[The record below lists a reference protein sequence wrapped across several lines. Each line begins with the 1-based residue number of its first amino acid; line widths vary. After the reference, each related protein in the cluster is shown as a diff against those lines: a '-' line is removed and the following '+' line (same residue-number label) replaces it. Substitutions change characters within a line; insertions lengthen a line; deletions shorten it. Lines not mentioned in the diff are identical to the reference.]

1 MNKNFVAKFT
11 LVFLA
16 IIFGASAGFLG
27 FLYLRLPHNEEL
39 EEGAKVYISKNHTT
53 EINLNDNTV
62 TSSGDVAVHFLELGN
77 KYTGDCTYIKVGEDI
92 DILIDCGSR
101 TSSIAY
107 VKQYLDNY
115 ITDADDNG
123 KKIID
128 YVIVTHAHRDH
139 YAGFATSTRMQSIFD
154 LFYCNNIITFSQ
166 TETGKKDTTTYKNF
180 ERELNEAKG
189 YDKVNNIEIS
199 PNKFTALD
207 CVEKQNGAND
217 IFVLDQ
223 VNNIELQILKT
234 KFYYQASENE
244 NNNSVCCMINQGDKN
259 FLFTGDLEGESE
271 DDGEHS
277 LITENSIPKVELLKA
292 GHHGSKTSSSAEFL
306 NAVLDP
312 ANPAIVCVCCCAGST
327 EYTSAPENTFPTKEF
342 IERISQ
348 YTTLVYVT
356 TLCENYK
363 NGKFTSFNGNIT
375 IISSGNSTLVVKC
388 SNNTDLLKDTD
399 WFKQNRYD
407 MCFDTMA
414 ESWK

>member
-1 MNKNFVAKFT
+1 MNKNLAKFM
-11 LVFLA
+11 LIFLA
-16 IIFGASAGFLG
+16 IVFGLGGGFVG
-27 FLYLRLPHNEEL
+27 YTYCMLPNNEIL
-39 EEGAKVYISKNHTT
+39 ESEETVYISKNHTT
-53 EINLNDNTV
+53 EISLNSNVT

-77 KYTGDCTYIKVGEDI
+77 KYTGDCTYIKVGENV

-107 VKQYLDNY
+107 VKKYLDNY
-115 ITDADDNG
+115 VTDG
-123 KKIID
+123 VLD

-139 YAGFATSTRMQSIFD
+139 YAGFATSTKMQSIFD
-154 LFYCNNIITFSQ
+154 LFECDTIITFSQ

-180 ERELNEAKG
+180 ERELNS
-189 YDKVNNIEIS
+189 EIQNGATHYTS
-199 PNKFTALD
+199 LD
-207 CVEKQNGAND
+207 CVNKDNGASD
-217 IFVLDQ
+217 IFILDSD
-223 VNNIELQILKT
+223 NNISLQILDT
-234 KFYYQASENE
+234 KFYHEASENE
-244 NNNSVCCMINQGDKN
+244 NNNSVCCMINQGTKN

-271 DDGEHS
+271 EDGEHS
-277 LITENSIPKVELLKA
+277 LITRNTLPKVELLKA

-312 ANPAIVCVCCCAGST
+312 SNPAIVCVCCCAGGT

-356 TLCENYK
+356 TLCQDYK

-375 IISSGNSTLVVKC
+375 VISSRTNPLVVKG
-388 SNNTDLLKDTD
+388 SNNDTLLKDSD
-399 WFKQNRYD
+399 WFKENRYE
-407 MCFDTMA
+407 MCYDSMS